1 MSISAVTTLLRNA
14 FSGLFLLLLFAVLPI
29 YAQDGKLPEKEA
41 WPLVSIG
48 VPRLHASFP
57 YEPKREDRSV
67 FSNGN
72 LIKASLY
79 TLYIRELDWK
89 FEVLVIPHGQKPKS
103 KDAALWA
110 ENETNRTILTTGAS
124 VMSRREC
131 KDPLLNACRS
141 YDLVTPDGLLI
152 RGRTGVYESY
162 VITLTSSGKYPF
174 FNEALAEH
182 FLSSLV
188 LPRGGVPLTAPA
200 PVTAGTNVLTAADW
214 FRFSDESFGISFP
227 ARPQVKGVVLK
238 GDNFDIPLQ
247 SWQYIKKSDDI
258 AFQISRHQPAVDIA
272 DPKLYLEHAMNNAV
286 SMQKGT
292 LLMQQWLSTGETSAL
307 EFVYSLNKDIFKCR
321 YVLHA
326 GILYQIISRGKR
338 NIVLGPVGFRFF
350 DSFALREE

>member
-1 MSISAVTTLLRNA
+1 MLKSAVTTLLRKA
-14 FSGLFLLLLFAVLPI
+14 FSGVFLLLIIGVMPAD
-29 YAQDGKLPEKEA
+29 AQEGKLPDKEA
-41 WPLVSIG
+41 WPLISLG

-89 FEVLVIPHGQKPKS
+89 FEVLVIPHGQQPKS

-124 VMSRREC
+124 VLSRRES
-131 KDPLLNACRS
+131 KDPLLSACRS

-162 VITLTSSGKYPF
+162 VITLTSSGKYPL

-188 LPRGGVPLTAPA
+188 LPRGGVPLTALTT
-200 PVTAGTNVLTAADW
+200 VTSSTNVLTAEGW
-214 FRFSDESFGISFP
+214 FRFSDESFDISFP
-227 ARPQVKGVVLK
+227 ARPQAKGVVLK

-247 SWQYIKKSDDI
+247 AWQYIKKSDDI
-258 AFQISRHQPAVDIA
+258 AFQITRHTPAVDIA
-272 DPKLYLEHAMNNAV
+272 DPATYLEYAMNNAV
-286 SMQKGT
+286 RLQKGT
-292 LLMQQWLSTGETSAL
+292 LLMQQWLSKGETTAL

-326 GILYQIISRGKR
+326 GKLFQIIGKGKR
-338 NIVLGPVGFRFF
+338 SIVLGPVGFRFF
-350 DSFALREE
+350 DSFALTEE